1 MYEQEKQA
9 PPQFMSTHPSVGL
22 KNCLKG
28 LLLTYSRVTTE
39 WKLFKDGMTVS
50 SALPYLLL
58 IRLNRLDKANIIYEE
73 NGCNSIKGYSK
84 VSFLRSI
91 Y

>member
-1 MYEQEKQA
+1 
-9 PPQFMSTHPSVGL
+9 
-22 KNCLKG
+22 
-28 LLLTYSRVTTE
+28 
-39 WKLFKDGMTVS
+39 MTVS